1 MSEQINLK
9 PCPLCG
15 SKRIGQWNTKDGC
28 TIKCYNCGIKL
39 EREPDVEWYE
49 QIESDLYR
57 KHPYRSGLEVAADRW
72 NTRKGD
78 EE

>member
-15 SKRIGQWNTKDGC
+15 SKLIGQGNTMNGG

-39 EREPDVEWYE
+39 EREPYVEWYE
-49 QIESDLYR
+49 QIEGDLYR
-57 KHPYRSGLEVAADRW
+57 KHPYRSGLEVAAERW
-72 NTRKGD
+72 NRRTCD
-78 EE
+78 SE